1 MLMPMYAWHG
11 CLPMHRQ
18 AAEIQPDD
26 DGANQQREADDAR
39 GDRVR
44 ERPQDVGI
52 GLFIPSVPS
61 GTE

>member
-1 MLMPMYAWHG
+1 MPGMG
-11 CLPMHRQ
+11 VLPMHRQ

-26 DGANQQREADDAR
+26 DGANQQREADDAH

>member
-26 DGANQQREADDAR
+26 DGANQQGEADDAR

-52 GLFIPSVPS
+52 GLFIPPVPS
-61 GTE
+61 GTD

>member
-1 MLMPMYAWHG
+1 
-11 CLPMHRQ
+11 MHRQ

-26 DGANQQREADDAR
+26 DGANQQGEADDAR